1 MSKKI
6 TEIKVEKIDSRDFID
21 EEIETLEKYT
31 DKKTGRVLGYYKP
44 EIYYAP
50 HNAERITE
58 EQFFKNLGIK
68 KTKNNFEKIKT
79 NNIDEMAEY
88 IHNIDKALYKG
99 ATIALRKMNIEL
111 TGYDPVRSK
120 EAIKTWLLQEV
131 EEWHK

>member
-1 MSKKI
+1 MNKEVI
-6 TEIKVEKIDSRDFID
+6 EIKVEKIDSRDFID

-58 EQFFKNLGIK
+58 EQFLKNLSIK
-68 KTKNNFEKIKT
+68 KAKNNFEKMKA

-88 IHNIDKALYKG
+88 INNIDKALFKG
-99 ATIALRKMNIEL
+99 AIMALRKKGIEL

-120 EAIKTWLLQEV
+120 EAIKNWLLQEV
-131 EEWHK
+131 E

>member
-1 MSKKI
+1 MNKKVI
-6 TEIKVEKIDSRDFID
+6 EIKVEKIDSRNFID

-58 EQFFKNLGIK
+58 EQFLKNLGIK
-68 KTKNNFEKIKT
+68 KTKNNFEKMKA

-88 IHNIDKALYKG
+88 INNIDKALFKG
-99 ATIALRKMNIEL
+99 AIMALRKKGIEL

-120 EAIKTWLLQEV
+120 EAIKQWLLQEV
-131 EEWHK
+131 EEC